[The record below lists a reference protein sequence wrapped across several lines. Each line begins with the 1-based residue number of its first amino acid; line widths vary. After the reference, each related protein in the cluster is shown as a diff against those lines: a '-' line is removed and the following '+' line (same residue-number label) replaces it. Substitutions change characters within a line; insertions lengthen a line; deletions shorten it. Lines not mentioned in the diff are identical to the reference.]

1 MANPTDII
9 PQGTRL
15 VAAIG
20 MFDGV
25 HLGHLTLLDA
35 LKREAAARG
44 MASAVF
50 TFKQHPRQVLHPE
63 HEVKMLMSLTPKL
76 QAIRQQ
82 GIDYIVPLEFTPE
95 LSQLS
100 ALEFMRM
107 LHTYGV
113 KVLLMGYNH
122 RFGHDRS
129 SSFADYVRWGA
140 DLGIDVVKAP
150 EYLGQYAPVSSSI
163 IRNLILAG
171 KVDDASHCMGRPYSL
186 RGRVVH
192 GFRNGRA
199 MGFPTANVGE
209 ILPDALIPHNGAYA
223 VMVWLKDQWW
233 QGMVN
238 VGYRPTLGESNRL
251 SIEVNV
257 FDFDGDVYGEPIM
270 LEFIQFLRLEFKMVS
285 VDELRRQLEHDRDKA
300 RTILTA
306 YCKSHLNV

>member
-9 PQGTRL
+9 PQGTEL

-35 LKREAAARG
+35 VKREAAARG

-63 HEVKMLMSLTPKL
+63 HEVKMLMSLSDKL
-76 QAIRQQ
+76 QTISQQ
-82 GIDYIVPLEFTPE
+82 GIDYIVPLEFTHE

-129 SSFADYVRWGA
+129 SSFADYVRWGTE
-140 DLGIDVVKAP
+140 LGIDVVKAP

-163 IRNLILAG
+163 IRNLITAG
-171 KVDDASHCMGRPYSL
+171 KVDDALRCMGRPYSL
-186 RGRVVH
+186 SGHVVH
-192 GFRNGRA
+192 GFRNGTA
-199 MGFPTANVGE
+199 LGFPTANVGE
-209 ILPDALIPHNGAYA
+209 VAPDALIPHNGAYA
-223 VMVWLKDQWW
+223 VMVLLKGKWW

-238 VGYRPTLGESNRL
+238 VGYRPTLSEGKRL

-257 FDFDGDVYGEPIM
+257 FDFEGDVYGEPIT
-270 LEFIQFLRLEFKMVS
+270 LQFIQFLRLEFKMVS
-285 VDELRRQLEHDRDKA
+285 IDELRHQLELDRDKA
-300 RTILTA
+300 RAILKA
-306 YCKSHLNV
+306 YSQ

>member
-1 MANPTDII
+1 MSQHDII
-9 PQGTRL
+9 PQGTEL

-35 LKREAAARG
+35 LKAEAQRRG
-44 MASAVF
+44 MSSAVF
-50 TFKQHPRQVLHPE
+50 TFRQHPRQVLHPE
-63 HEVKMLMSLTPKL
+63 HEVKMLMSLTDKL
-76 QAIRQQ
+76 QAISQQ
-82 GIDYIVPLEFTPE
+82 GIDYIVPLEFTHE
-95 LSQLS
+95 LARLS
-100 ALEFMRM
+100 ALEFMRR
-107 LHTYGV
+107 LRDDYGV
-113 KVLLMGYNH
+113 RVLLMGYNH

-171 KVDDASHCMGRPYSL
+171 KVDDAMRCMGRPYQL
-186 RGRVVH
+186 EGRVVH
-192 GFRNGRA
+192 GLRNGTA
-199 MGFPTANVGE
+199 LGFPTANVGE
-209 ILPDALIPHNGAYA
+209 IAADALIPHNGAYA
-223 VMVWLKDQWW
+223 VVVTLKGRRW

-251 SIEVNV
+251 SIEVNI
-257 FDFDGDVYGEPIM
+257 FDFEGEIYGEPIT

-285 VDELRRQLEHDRDKA
+285 VDELRRQLEHDRNKA
-300 RTILTA
+300 LAILATVA
-306 YCKSHLNV
+306 PLSPP

>member
-1 MANPTDII
+1 MMENRCDTI
-9 PQGTRL
+9 PQGAEL

-35 LKREAAARG
+35 VKAEAQRRG
-44 MASAVF
+44 MSSAVF
-50 TFKQHPRQVLHPE
+50 TFRQHPRQVLHPE
-63 HEVKMLMSLTPKL
+63 HEVRMLMSLTDKL
-76 QAIRQQ
+76 QAISQQ

-95 LSQLS
+95 LAQLS
-100 ALEFMRM
+100 ALEFMRR
-107 LHTYGV
+107 LRDGYGV
-113 KVLLMGYNH
+113 RVLLMGYNH

-140 DLGIDVVKAP
+140 ELGIDVVKAP

-163 IRNLILAG
+163 IRNLITAG
-171 KVDDASHCMGRPYSL
+171 KVDDAMHCMGRPYSL
-186 RGRVVH
+186 CGRVVH

-209 ILPDALIPHNGAYA
+209 IAADVLIPHNGAYA
-223 VMVWLKDQWW
+223 VMVWLKVKWW

-238 VGYRPTLGESNRL
+238 VGYRPTLSDSNRL

-257 FDFDGDVYGEPIM
+257 FDFEGDVYGEPIT
-270 LEFIQFLRLEFKMVS
+270 LQFIQFLRLEFKMVS
-285 VDELRRQLEHDRDKA
+285 VDELRRQLELDRDKA
-300 RTILTA
+300 RIILKA
-306 YCKSHLNV
+306 YSQ

>member
-9 PQGTRL
+9 PQGTEL

-35 LKREAAARG
+35 VKREAAARG

-63 HEVKMLMSLTPKL
+63 HEVKMLMSLSDKL
-76 QAIRQQ
+76 QTISQQ
-82 GIDYIVPLEFTPE
+82 GINYIVPLEFTPE
-95 LSQLS
+95 LAQFS
-100 ALEFMRM
+100 ALEFMRR
-107 LHTYGV
+107 LRDDYGV
-113 KVLLMGYNH
+113 RVLLMGYNH

-171 KVDDASHCMGRPYSL
+171 KVDDAMRCMGRPYQL
-186 RGRVVH
+186 EGRVVH
-192 GFRNGRA
+192 GLRNGTA
-199 MGFPTANVGE
+199 LGFPTANVGD
-209 ILPDALIPHNGAYA
+209 IATDTLIPHNGAYA
-223 VMVWLKDQWW
+223 VMVTLKGRRW

-238 VGYRPTLGESNRL
+238 VGYRPTLGESDRL
-251 SIEVNV
+251 SIEVNI
-257 FDFDGDVYGEPIM
+257 FDFEGEIYGDPIT

-300 RTILTA
+300 RAILSN
-306 YCKSHLNV
+306 C